1 VAVAALLALLTSVAY
16 GSSDLVAGLAAR
28 HARPIAVAFWG
39 HLTGTLVVG
48 TMAWS
53 VAGGPRLGGLVF
65 GLLAG
70 AVAAVGLVL
79 FYGALARGS
88 VSVVAPLAASGAA
101 VPVAVGVARGEVPGV
116 LGWLGLAVAV
126 LGVLVL
132 ATAMGAAET
141 AEPNPPCAGARPGC
155 PDEGGARSPRLP
167 PPLAA
172 LLAAVA
178 FGSAFVLI
186 DAGGSAATS
195 PLWVAAGLQIG
206 GLLGLLPI
214 ALAGSLAR
222 LAVPR
227 AALPVLLGAGLLAAG
242 GDVSLAVAFTLGDIG
257 VVSVLAS
264 LDSAVS
270 VVLARMVLRERLSLR
285 QAGAVL
291 AVLTGAVLLA
301 AT

>member
-1 VAVAALLALLTSVAY
+1 MVVAALLALATSVAY
-16 GSSDLVAGLAAR
+16 GSSDLVAGIAAR
-28 HARPIAVAFWG
+28 RARPIAIAFWG

-48 TMAWS
+48 ALAWS
-53 VAGGPRLGGLVF
+53 VAGGPPLSGLVF

-79 FYGALARGS
+79 FYGAMARGS
-88 VSVVAPLAASGAA
+88 VSIVAPLAASGAV
-101 VPVAVGVARGEVPGV
+101 VPVAVGVTRGEVPGV
-116 LGWLGLAVAV
+116 LGWVGLAVAV

-132 ATAMGAAET
+132 ATAMRPQT
-141 AEPNPPCAGARPGC
+141 AEPNPPCPGARPGC
-155 PDEGGARSPRLP
+155 PDEGAARSPRIP
-167 PPLAA
+167 PTPAA
-172 LLAAVA
+172 LLAAGA

-186 DAGGSAATS
+186 DLGGSGGTA
-195 PLWVAAGLQIG
+195 PLWVAAGLQTG

-214 ALAGSLAR
+214 ALAGSPAR

-227 AALPVLLGAGLLAAG
+227 AALPVLLVAGLLAAA
-242 GDVSLAVAFTLGDIG
+242 GDVTLAIAFTLGEIA

-270 VVLARMVLRERLSLR
+270 VLLARMVLREQLSLR

>member
-1 VAVAALLALLTSVAY
+1 VVVAALLALATSIAY
-16 GSSDLVAGLAAR
+16 GSSDLVAGIAAR
-28 HARPIAVAFWG
+28 RARPIAIALWG
-39 HLTGTLVVG
+39 HLAGTLVVG
-48 TMAWS
+48 AIAWL
-53 VAGGPRLGGLVF
+53 VAGGPPLSGLVF
-65 GLLAG
+65 GLIGG

-79 FYGALARGS
+79 FYGAMARGS
-88 VSVVAPLAASGAA
+88 VSIVAPLAASGAV

-116 LGWLGLAVAV
+116 LGWVGLAVAV

-132 ATAMGAAET
+132 ATAMGPQT

-155 PDEGGARSPRLP
+155 PDEGAARSPRLP

-172 LLAAVA
+172 LLAAGA
-178 FGSAFVLI
+178 FGAAFVLI
-186 DAGGSAATS
+186 DLGGSGGTS
-195 PLWVAAGLQIG
+195 PLWVAAGLQTG

-214 ALAGSLAR
+214 ALAGPPAR

-227 AALPVLLGAGLLAAG
+227 AGLPVLLAAGLLAAA
-242 GDVSLAVAFTLGDIG
+242 GDTALAIAFTVGDIA

-270 VVLARMVLRERLSLR
+270 VLLARMVLHERLSLR

>member
-1 VAVAALLALLTSVAY
+1 MVVAAVLALATSIAY
-16 GSSDLVAGLAAR
+16 GSSDLVAGIAAR
-28 HARPIAVAFWG
+28 RARPIAIAFWG
-39 HLTGTLVVG
+39 HLAGTLAVG
-48 TMAWS
+48 TIAWS
-53 VAGGPRLGGLVF
+53 VAGGPPLSGLVF

-79 FYGALARGS
+79 FYGAMARGS
-88 VSVVAPLAASGAA
+88 VSIVAPLAASGAV

-116 LGWLGLAVAV
+116 LGWVGLAVAV

-132 ATAMGAAET
+132 ATAMGPQT

-155 PDEGGARSPRLP
+155 PDEGGARSPRIP

-172 LLAAVA
+172 LLAAGA

-186 DAGGSAATS
+186 DLGGSGGTS
-195 PLWVAAGLQIG
+195 PLWVAAGLQTG

-214 ALAGSLAR
+214 ALAGPLKR
-222 LAVPR
+222 LAVSR
-227 AALPVLLGAGLLAAG
+227 AGLPVLLGAGLLAAT
-242 GDVSLAVAFTLGDIG
+242 GDVMLAIAFTLGDIA

-270 VVLARMVLRERLSLR
+270 VLLARMVLREQLSLR

-301 AT
+301 VT

>member
-1 VAVAALLALLTSVAY
+1 VVVAAVLALAASVAY
-16 GSSDLVAGLAAR
+16 GSSDLAAGLAAR
-28 HARPIAVAFWG
+28 RVRPIAIAFWG
-39 HLTGTLVVG
+39 HLAGTLVVG
-48 TMAWS
+48 TIAWS
-53 VAGGPRLGGLVF
+53 VAGRPPLSGLVF

-79 FYGALARGS
+79 FYGAMARGS
-88 VSVVAPLAASGAA
+88 VSIVAPLAASGAV
-101 VPVAVGVARGEVPGV
+101 VPVVVGVARGEVPGV
-116 LGWLGLAVAV
+116 LGWVGLGIAV

-132 ATAMGAAET
+132 ATAAGAQT

-155 PDEGGARSPRLP
+155 MDEGAVRSPRIP
-167 PPLAA
+167 PALAA
-172 LLAAVA
+172 LLAAA
-178 FGSAFVLI
+178 SFGSAVVLI
-186 DAGGSAATS
+186 DSGGSGGAS
-195 PLWVAAGLQIG
+195 PLWVAAGLQTG

-214 ALAGSLAR
+214 ALAGPLVR

-227 AALPVLLGAGLLAAG
+227 AGLLVLLVAGLLAAT
-242 GDVSLAVAFTLGDIG
+242 GDVALAIAFTQGDIA

-270 VVLARMVLRERLSLR
+270 VLLARMILRERLSLR

-291 AVLTGAVLLA
+291 TVLTGAILLA

>member
-1 VAVAALLALLTSVAY
+1 MVIAAALALAASIAY
-16 GSSDLVAGLAAR
+16 GSSDLAAGIAAR
-28 HARPIAVAFWG
+28 RARPIAIAFWG
-39 HLTGTLVVG
+39 HLAGTLVVG
-48 TMAWS
+48 ILALS
-53 VAGGPRLGGLVF
+53 VAGRPALDGVVP

-70 AVAAVGLVL
+70 AVTAGGLVL

-88 VSVVAPLAASGAA
+88 VSIVAPLAASGAV

-116 LGWLGLAVAV
+116 LGWVGLGIAL

-132 ATAMGAAET
+132 ATAMGTQT

-155 PDEGGARSPRLP
+155 PDEGAARSPRIP
-167 PPLAA
+167 PTLAA
-172 LLAAVA
+172 LLAAAA

-186 DAGGSAATS
+186 DLGGSAGIS
-195 PLWVAAGLQIG
+195 PLWVAAGLQTG

-214 ALAGSLAR
+214 ALAGPLAR

-227 AALPVLLGAGLLAAG
+227 AGLPVLLVAGLLAAA
-242 GDVSLAVAFTLGDIG
+242 GDVALAFAFTQGNIA

-270 VVLARMVLRERLSLR
+270 VVLARMVLSERLSLR

-291 AVLTGAVLLA
+291 AVLGGAVLLA

>member
-1 VAVAALLALLTSVAY
+1 
-16 GSSDLVAGLAAR
+16 
-28 HARPIAVAFWG
+28 
-39 HLTGTLVVG
+39 
-48 TMAWS
+48 
-53 VAGGPRLGGLVF
+53 
-65 GLLAG
+65 
-70 AVAAVGLVL
+70 
-79 FYGALARGS
+79 
-88 VSVVAPLAASGAA
+88 
-101 VPVAVGVARGEVPGV
+101 VARGEVPGAF
-116 LGWLGLAVAV
+116 GWVGLGLAV

-132 ATAMGAAET
+132 ATAAGAQT
-141 AEPNPPCAGARPGC
+141 AEPNPPCPGARPGC
-155 PDEGGARSPRLP
+155 PDEGGVRSPRIP

-172 LLAAVA
+172 ILAAAA

-186 DAGGSAATS
+186 DLGGSGGTS

-214 ALAGSLAR
+214 ALAGPLGR

-227 AALPVLLGAGLLAAG
+227 AGLLVLLVSGLLAAT
-242 GDVSLAVAFTLGDIG
+242 GDVTLAIAFTQGEIA

-270 VVLARMVLRERLSLR
+270 VLLARMILRERLSLR

>member
-1 VAVAALLALLTSVAY
+1 VVVAALLALAASVAY
-16 GSSDLVAGLAAR
+16 GSSDLAAGLAAR
-28 HARPIAVAFWG
+28 RARPIAIAFWG
-39 HLTGTLVVG
+39 HLAGTLVVA
-48 TMAWS
+48 TLAWS
-53 VAGGPRLGGLVF
+53 VAGGPPLSGLVF

-88 VSVVAPLAASGAA
+88 VSIVTPLAASGAV
-101 VPVAVGVARGEVPGV
+101 VPVAVGVARGEVPGT
-116 LGWLGLAVAV
+116 LGWMGLGLAV

-132 ATAMGAAET
+132 ATAVGTQT
-141 AEPNPPCAGARPGC
+141 AEPNPPCPGARPSC
-155 PDEGGARSPRLP
+155 PDEGGVRSPRIP

-172 LLAAVA
+172 ILAAAA

-186 DAGGSAATS
+186 DLGGSGGMS
-195 PLWVAAGLQIG
+195 PLWVAAGLQTG

-214 ALAGSLAR
+214 ALAGPLVR

-227 AALPVLLGAGLLAAG
+227 AGLLVLLVAGLLAAT
-242 GDVSLAVAFTLGDIG
+242 GDVALAIAFTQGDIA

-270 VVLARMVLRERLSLR
+270 VLLARMILRERLSLR